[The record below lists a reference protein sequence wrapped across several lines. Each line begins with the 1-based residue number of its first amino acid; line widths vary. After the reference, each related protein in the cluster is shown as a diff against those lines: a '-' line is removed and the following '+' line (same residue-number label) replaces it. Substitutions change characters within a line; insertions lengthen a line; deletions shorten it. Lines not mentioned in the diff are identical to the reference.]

1 MMEMYLMVIENKN
14 LEAINA
20 LVVAKGNKAEAAKTL
35 GIPRTTLIGRL
46 EAAEREGIVPTVNA
60 PDTDAALIEQK
71 ILYDMQ
77 ISDLKK
83 QVKELALDNITAEQ
97 IRKTVFKLHNRT
109 AKPPKWLRKS
119 SPAHG
124 APGVPTLFLSDLHW
138 GEVVNPD
145 EVNGLNKYDRSI
157 AKARLKSTIESTIDL
172 CTNHMVNPKYPG
184 IVLCLGGDMISGH
197 IHEELTET
205 NDGTNIEHV
214 LELFDHLTWAIDS
227 LADVFG
233 KVFVP
238 CAFGNHG
245 RMFRQYRHKQAAA
258 TSFDW
263 MLYTMLEKH
272 YTNAKDKRV
281 QFQINYGFDSYYK
294 IYDVNYLLTHG
305 DRLGVKGGSGV
316 VGMLGPISRGVAKV
330 KAEYATHK
338 KPIDY
343 VIMGHWHQYLS
354 LKGIIVNGSLK
365 GYDEYAMSNRFSYE
379 EPRQAL
385 WFTHPKYGITFQLPV
400 ISEQALDKKPKSEW
414 VKWAD

>member
-1 MMEMYLMVIENKN
+1 MYQMGIENKN

-46 EAAEREGIVPTVNA
+46 EAAEREGIAPTVNA

-414 VKWAD
+414 VKWI

>member
-1 MMEMYLMVIENKN
+1 M
-14 LEAINA
+14 
-20 LVVAKGNKAEAAKTL
+20 
-35 GIPRTTLIGRL
+35 IGRL

-400 ISEQALDKKPKSEW
+400 ISEQALDRKPKSEW

>member
-1 MMEMYLMVIENKN
+1 MVIENKN

-109 AKPPKWLRKS
+109 AKPPKWLRKN

-145 EVNGLNKYDRSI
+145 EVSGLNKYDRSI

-400 ISEQALDKKPKSEW
+400 ISEQALDRKPKSEW

>member
-1 MMEMYLMVIENKN
+1 MYQIGIENKN

-46 EAAEREGIVPTVNA
+46 EAAEREGIVSTVNA

-83 QVKELALDNITAEQ
+83 QVNELALDNITAEQ

-109 AKPPKWLRKS
+109 AKPPKWLRKN

-414 VKWAD
+414 VKWI

>member
-1 MMEMYLMVIENKN
+1 MYQMGIENKN

-46 EAAEREGIVPTVNA
+46 EAAEREGIAPTVNA

-109 AKPPKWLRKS
+109 AEPPKWLKKS

-124 APGVPTLFLSDLHW
+124 APGVPTLLLSDLHW

-414 VKWAD
+414 VKWI

>member
-1 MMEMYLMVIENKN
+1 MVTENKN

-109 AKPPKWLRKS
+109 AKPPKWLRKN

-145 EVNGLNKYDRSI
+145 EVSGLNKYDRSI

-414 VKWAD
+414 VKWI

>member
-1 MMEMYLMVIENKN
+1 MYQMVTENKN

-109 AKPPKWLRKS
+109 AKPPKWLRKN

-145 EVNGLNKYDRSI
+145 EVSGLNKYDRSI

-414 VKWAD
+414 VKWI

>member
-1 MMEMYLMVIENKN
+1 MIEKIQ
-14 LEAINA
+14 EAVNA
-20 LVVAKGNKAEAAKTL
+20 VVLANGNKAEAAKTL
-35 GIPRTTLIGRL
+35 GIPRTTLLGRL
-46 EAAEREGIVPTVNA
+46 DTAEREGIAPSVNA
-60 PDTDAALIEQK
+60 PDTSAALVEQK
-71 ILYDMQ
+71 MSYDLQ
-77 ISDLKK
+77 ISELKR

-97 IRKTVFKLHNRT
+97 IRKTVFELKNRE
-109 AKPPKWLRKS
+109 AKPPKWLVKS
-119 SPAHG
+119 SPSKG

-138 GEVVNPD
+138 GEVVNPA
-145 EVNGLNKYDRSI
+145 EVNYLNSFDRDI
-157 AKARLKSTIESTIDL
+157 AKRRLKSTIESTIDL

-184 IVLCLGGDMISGH
+184 IVVALGGDMISGH
-197 IHEELTET
+197 IHEELAET

-245 RMFRQYRHKQAAA
+245 RMFKQYRHKQAAA

-272 YTNAKDKRV
+272 YTNAKDTRV
-281 QFQINYGFDSYYK
+281 QFQIPFGFDAYYK
-294 IYDVNYLLTHG
+294 VYSVNYLLTHG

-316 VGMLGPISRGVAKV
+316 VGMLGPIARGVAKV
-330 KAEYATHK
+330 KTEYATQK

-343 VIMGHWHQYLS
+343 VVMGHWHQYLS

-385 WFTHPKYGITFQLPV
+385 WFTHPKHGITFQVPV
-400 ISEQALDKKPKSEW
+400 ISEYNPAKKPKSEW
-414 VKWAD
+414 VQWA

>member
-1 MMEMYLMVIENKN
+1 M
-14 LEAINA
+14 
-20 LVVAKGNKAEAAKTL
+20 
-35 GIPRTTLIGRL
+35 
-46 EAAEREGIVPTVNA
+46 
-60 PDTDAALIEQK
+60 
-71 ILYDMQ
+71 
-77 ISDLKK
+77 
-83 QVKELALDNITAEQ
+83 
-97 IRKTVFKLHNRT
+97 
-109 AKPPKWLRKS
+109 
-119 SPAHG
+119 
-124 APGVPTLFLSDLHW
+124 
-138 GEVVNPD
+138 VNPD

-414 VKWAD
+414 VKWI

>member
-1 MMEMYLMVIENKN
+1 MVIENKN

-35 GIPRTTLIGRL
+35 GIPRTTLIARL

-109 AKPPKWLRKS
+109 AKPPKWLRKN

-400 ISEQALDKKPKSEW
+400 ISEQALDRKPKSEW

>member
-1 MMEMYLMVIENKN
+1 MYQMVIENKN

-109 AKPPKWLRKS
+109 AKPPKWLRKN

-294 IYDVNYLLTHG
+294 IYDINYLLTHG

-316 VGMLGPISRGVAKV
+316 VGMLGPIARGVAKV

-365 GYDEYAMSNRFSYE
+365 GYNEYAMSNRFSYE

-400 ISEQALDKKPKSEW
+400 ISEQALDRKPKSEW